1 MVFEISTHYLKQ
13 AQILHASSGSGPF
26 SRHSKRTAPDRRT
39 RFLVCI
45 SHHCDLDAQGTS
57 ASANNALRALCER
70 VRQCTEAG
78 VLDDAMRLAESVI
91 LTVFQVLGPLILLAY
106 ACQHGIVSALVSL
119 FWMHSWQHS
128 HCMDSKGN
136 TTCFACARIRGCS
149 SEY

>member
-1 MVFEISTHYLKQ
+1 MVYEISTHNLKQ
-13 AQILHASSGSGPF
+13 AHILHASSGSGPF

-106 ACQHGIVSALVSL
+106 ACQHGIVYALVSL
-119 FWMHSWQHS
+119 FWMHS

-149 SEY
+149 SDY